1 MTMKKKTA
9 FAAIALAAVAAAA
22 AWFAFSRRG
31 AGPAPAQEPVDPVLE
46 RAADKEYEE
55 KLLKLIGERDAIVK
69 RLMAARKRL
78 SDAEAAGAPG
88 EELAALSN
96 AVKAVAHEIEVNR
109 GKAQL
114 TVRERINGQRA
125 AK

>member
-1 MTMKKKTA
+1 MAYRSLKA
-9 FAAIALAAVAAAA
+9 FLD
-22 AWFAFSRRG
+22 RLEG
-31 AGPAPAQEPVDPVLE
+31 AGELLLILEPVDPVLE